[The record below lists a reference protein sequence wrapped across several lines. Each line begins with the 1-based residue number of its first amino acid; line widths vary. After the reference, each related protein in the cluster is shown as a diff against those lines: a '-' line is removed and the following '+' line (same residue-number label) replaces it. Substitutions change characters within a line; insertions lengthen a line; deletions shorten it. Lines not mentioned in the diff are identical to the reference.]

1 MSCWVVRCIIVDRT
15 VTSLCVWSMKVRIGA
30 AHNLCP
36 LNSLSLVEI
45 QFTYKNVSGSA
56 QLKVYGEQKI
66 ASYQPDS
73 L

>member
-1 MSCWVVRCIIVDRT
+1 MSCWVVRCIVVDRT

-30 AHNLCP
+30 AHSLCP
-36 LNSLSLVEI
+36 F

-56 QLKVYGEQKI
+56 QLKVYGEPKI